1 MNKSQITK
9 QQNKTQKSKE
19 SNKRNL
25 VIKWIIEQDKNET
38 KPLSKIKKVETTT
51 EFRNLGLD
59 KEITTKLFW
68 EVSES
73 GE

>member
-19 SNKRNL
+19 SIKRNL

-38 KPLSKIKKVETTT
+38 KPLSKLKKVETNT
-51 EFRNLGLD
+51 ELRNLGLD
-59 KEITTKLFW
+59 
-68 EVSES
+68 
-73 GE
+73 

>member
-9 QQNKTQKSKE
+9 QQNKTKKSKE

-38 KPLSKIKKVETTT
+38 KPLSKLKKVVTNT
-51 EFRNLGLD
+51 ELRNLGLD
-59 KEITTKLFW
+59 
-68 EVSES
+68 
-73 GE
+73 